1 MTNGASIMTVT
12 TRRAALL
19 LPLGASIA
27 LAGCQTTQASATS
40 SGGDMSVADLEFV
53 TNAFDIINFDREE
66 CGLAQ
71 TQAKSPEVKAIAGT
85 LLAQA
90 NQFDAELRPVAQEAG
105 VKPPTVLP
113 TRLRIRAGRLRLGQG
128 LDFDRAFL
136 ADQIASHQ
144 DSLTLQET
152 VINAPSSN
160 ARLADLSRRGNAL
173 IRTNLARLQALQG
186 QVTRPA

>member
-19 LPLGASIA
+19 LPLAASIA

-105 VKPPTVLP
+105 VKPPTILP

-128 LDFDRAFL
+128 LILTARSLPTRSPA
-136 ADQIASHQ
+136 IRTAS
-144 DSLTLQET
+144 T
-152 VINAPSSN
+152 
-160 ARLADLSRRGNAL
+160 SRRRSSTRRAATHGW
-173 IRTNLARLQALQG
+173 RTCPGGA
-186 QVTRPA
+186 TP